1 MKKIFLIAISLLI
14 IPLAAQQ
21 ASGALSQYGTA
32 VELELSPGESATF
45 EWGFIS
51 TEPDTEMELQM
62 GSYGW
67 GSQFFSFPDV
77 VTVPANERLNLDIT
91 VTIPDDHPGG
101 VILGEDHLLR
111 TTATL
116 LGEEGGQ
123 TVINVRA
130 SRIIILT
137 ILPNENPEYLG
148 NTAYDKPPE
157 AEVTIAETVEEK
169 PAEEKPTEPSGPLSI
184 GGSPAAEEQTQE
196 EGGGCLI
203 ATAAYGSEMA
213 QQVQLLR
220 EIRDDKLLSTA
231 SGSSFMS
238 GFNFLYYSFSP
249 TIADLERENPM
260 FREAVKITITPLLT
274 SLSILNYVDMDSEEK
289 VLGYGI
295 SLILLNAGM
304 YFVAPAIVITKLRKR
319 F

>member
-1 MKKIFLIAISLLI
+1 MQKILLTIILSLFI
-14 IPLAAQQ
+14 IPIVAHQGYSLI
-21 ASGALSQYGTA
+21 QYGTT
-32 VELELSPGESATF
+32 VELELLPGESETF
-45 EWGFIS
+45 EWSFRASEKDRAI
-51 TEPDTEMELQM
+51 DLQL

-67 GSQFFSFPDV
+67 GSQFFSHPE
-77 VTVPANERLNLDIT
+77 TLHIPANEEAVVKIT
-91 VTIPDDHPGG
+91 VTIPPDHPGG
-101 VILGEDHLLR
+101 VTLGVDSALR
-111 TTATL
+111 ASATQ

-123 TVINVRA
+123 TVINIRA
-130 SRIIILT
+130 SRIVHLT
-137 ILPNENPEYLG
+137 ILPNENPEYLS
-148 NTAYDKPPE
+148 NTAYDEPVKETLEAQTTESTIETPVVETPQGGLQIASTPE
-157 AEVTIAETVEEK
+157 T
-169 PAEEKPTEPSGPLSI
+169 AEES
-184 GGSPAAEEQTQE
+184 E

-238 GFNFLYYSFSP
+238 GFNSLYYSFSP

>member
-1 MKKIFLIAISLLI
+1 MRKVLFFAISFLIIS
-14 IPLAAQQ
+14 LAAQQ
-21 ASGALSQYGTA
+21 ASGALQQYGRA
-32 VELELSPGESATF
+32 IEIELSPGASNTF

-148 NTAYDKPPE
+148 NTAYDKPTEPE
-157 AEVTIAETVEEK
+157 VPLAETIEEK
-169 PAEEKPTEPSGPLSI
+169 PAEEKPKEPVAPLTI
-184 GGSPAAEEQTQE
+184 GSPQAEEQTQE

-220 EIRDDKLLSTA
+220 EIRDDKLLSTS
-231 SGSSFMS
+231 SGSAFMT
-238 GFNFLYYSFSP
+238 GFNSLYYSFSP
-249 TIADLERENPM
+249 AIADLERENPM
-260 FREAVKITITPLLT
+260 FREVIKITITPLLT
-274 SLSILNYVDMDSEEK
+274 SLSILNYVDMDSEAE
-289 VLGYGI
+289 VLVYGI
-295 SLILLNAGM
+295 SLILLNAGI

>member
-1 MKKIFLIAISLLI
+1 MQKILLTIILSLFI
-14 IPLAAQQ
+14 IPLVAHQGY
-21 ASGALSQYGTA
+21 SLIQYGTV
-32 VELELSPGESATF
+32 VELELLPGESETF
-45 EWGFIS
+45 EWSFRAS
-51 TEPDTEMELQM
+51 EKDTAIDLKM

-67 GSQFFSFPDV
+67 GSQFFSHPE
-77 VTVPANERLNLDIT
+77 TLHVPANEKVTINIT
-91 VTIPDDHPGG
+91 VTIPPDHPGG
-101 VILGEDHLLR
+101 VTLGVDSVLR
-111 TTATL
+111 ASATQ

-123 TVINVRA
+123 TVINIRA
-130 SRIIILT
+130 SRIVHLT
-137 ILPNENPEYLG
+137 ILQNENPDYWG
-148 NTAYDKPPE
+148 NTAYDEPVKALEVQTTESTPETPVVEKPSGPLQIGSTPE
-157 AEVTIAETVEEK
+157 AEV
-169 PAEEKPTEPSGPLSI
+169 
-184 GGSPAAEEQTQE
+184 QTQE

-238 GFNFLYYSFSP
+238 GFNSLYYSFSP